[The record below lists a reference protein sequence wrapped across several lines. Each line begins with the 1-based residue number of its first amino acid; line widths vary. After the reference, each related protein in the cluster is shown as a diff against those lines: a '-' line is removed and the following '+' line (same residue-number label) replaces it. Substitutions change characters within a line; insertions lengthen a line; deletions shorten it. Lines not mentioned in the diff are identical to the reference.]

1 MAFVGLISVKMLDD
15 AAEVDGD
22 GDGAAGRCLP
32 LMKGLSSFA
41 MVSILTAT
49 W

>member
-15 AAEVDGD
+15 AAEVD

>member
-15 AAEVDGD
+15 AAGVDSDGD
-22 GDGAAGRCLP
+22 GTAGRCLP